1 MNTSQRRGFVMMMAL
16 ILMML
21 LGIALAAMTAL
32 LSHESRRTSA
42 TGDDAQL
49 RQILIAAEAW
59 TARQLAAGTPP
70 ADGPMTVPLPSQLT
84 ALGAGADVRLTTG
97 SGTQTATIS
106 ARLPE
111 RRLEQVIQY
120 RLAGD
125 DWKPVSATLSR

>member
-1 MNTSQRRGFVMMMAL
+1 MNTSQRRSFVMMMAI

-32 LSHESRRTSA
+32 LSHEGRRTNSA
-42 TGDDAQL
+42 GDDAQL

-59 TARQLAAGTPP
+59 TARQLAAGAPL
-70 ADGPMTVPLPSQLT
+70 ADGPTSVPLPPQLT
-84 ALGAGADVRLTTG
+84 ALGAGVDVRLTTG
-97 SGTQTATIS
+97 SGAQTAMIS
-106 ARLPE
+106 AQLPE

-125 DWKPVSATLSR
+125 EWKPVSATLSR